1 MLDEDSKVYKL
12 VGPVLMSVELEE
24 AKENISKRLLFIES
38 EVTKVE
44 KEIGNIYLDN
54 FFLNNINFYYTI

>member
-1 MLDEDSKVYKL
+1 MNEDSKVYKL

-24 AKENISKRLLFIES
+24 AKENITKRLQFIES

-44 KEIGNIYLDN
+44 RAIGIINLIYYIILY
-54 FFLNNINFYYTI
+54 FINT

>member
-1 MLDEDSKVYKL
+1 
-12 VGPVLMSVELEE
+12 MSVELEE

-44 KEIGNIYLDN
+44 KAIGNIYLDN

>member
-1 MLDEDSKVYKL
+1 
-12 VGPVLMSVELEE
+12 MSVELEE

-44 KEIGNIYLDN
+44 KAIGNIIKILFTLYDLILLLY
-54 FFLNNINFYYTI
+54 F